1 MELKRIWVRLYLKCL
16 DDDRNHYTPA
26 SLQPC
31 PVDNG
36 LATAYPLCHT
46 FSSHPAL
53 APLVDLD
60 LTGTLSEPHVLY
72 HEWIVPKG
80 MPPPPSNQLQCQ
92 YPGERIVFLI
102 HGGGYAKFSPRTHR
116 CVAAHLAKTC
126 NLRLLSAD
134 YRLAPEYP
142 FPGGLMD
149 VISTYLALID
159 PTGTGS
165 FQPADII
172 FCGDSAGG
180 ALALATMMYLRDN
193 NLPLPRAAALMS
205 PWVNFYCD
213 TPSYITNQP
222 VDIIHPDFG
231 NYPELSQTKYTGL
244 ALDDSRFLERCDH
257 SYIHILEANLAGLPH
272 ILVQYGD
279 ADMLHDDFPIWIKRL
294 ATTVPPI
301 DYTVEEYPDMPHIF
315 QLFADIDVPSAS
327 QAISKIGKFISE
339 QFGSKPFNA

>member
-60 LTGTLSEPHVLY
+60 LT
-72 HEWIVPKG
+72 
-80 MPPPPSNQLQCQ
+80 
-92 YPGERIVFLI
+92 
-102 HGGGYAKFSPRTHR
+102 
-116 CVAAHLAKTC
+116 AAHLAKTC